1 MPPVQHPGWLLLLSS
16 IEENEPF
23 MYTADAHNLMYHE
36 RIIPEEFKH
45 FFLMESFNDDE
56 EACIVCVGS
65 PQNDGSILK
74 KLLHKC
80 GVLSPAEL
88 FTACFSCY
96 PGGARLKKGCEG
108 LFHGFP
114 FFCSLHTRL
123 FYLNQRAC
131 GRAIFCPCSSCPL
144 KLRG

>member
-23 MYTADAHNLMYHE
+23 MNTADAHNLMYHE

-56 EACIVCVGS
+56 EACILCAGS
-65 PQNDGSILK
+65 PQNDDSILK
-74 KLLHKC
+74 TLLHKS

-88 FTACFSCY
+88 FTVCLSFY
-96 PGGARLKKGCEG
+96 PGGVVRKDGCEV
-108 LFHGFP
+108 LFHGVL
-114 FFCSLHTRL
+114 FF
-123 FYLNQRAC
+123 
-131 GRAIFCPCSSCPL
+131 
-144 KLRG
+144 